1 MKITLNSVYG
11 AGHLY
16 NSRLR
21 KEQKHH
27 KQENNDSHTK
37 LSSIIRLPLLLTVAA
52 NALSTSSAKAKAAML
67 KNMVEAV
74 ETFHPIKGE
83 KNRIEKGK
91 SYGTSINFEDAPA
104 VQ

>member
-1 MKITLNSVYG
+1 
-11 AGHLY
+11 
-16 NSRLR
+16 
-21 KEQKHH
+21 
-27 KQENNDSHTK
+27 
-37 LSSIIRLPLLLTVAA
+37 
-52 NALSTSSAKAKAAML
+52 ML

-104 VQ
+104 VQWKVIPTTLREKYGMSKTSTVRQRSNIFTNKQDTKILVVT